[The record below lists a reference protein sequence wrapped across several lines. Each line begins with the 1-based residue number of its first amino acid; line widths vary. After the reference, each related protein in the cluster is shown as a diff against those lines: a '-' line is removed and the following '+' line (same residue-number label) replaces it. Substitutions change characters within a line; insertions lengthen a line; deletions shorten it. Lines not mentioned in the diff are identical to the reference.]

1 MEPPGNLDR
10 IIVPGTRDVQ
20 PSFVPV
26 AKHYGAIVEPCP
38 PRRGNRYSVP
48 PGLSGSTLEVHQRL
62 GTSVLEIRSP
72 NGSLLAS
79 HHLAHDGAGVVVR
92 DLGHSA
98 ALERVVLAQF
108 TSKRPC
114 DKKAHVGISD
124 AALTEAARLLGDA
137 GRAVNVDLED
147 YARLVAS

>member
-1 MEPPGNLDR
+1 
-10 IIVPGTRDVQ
+10 
-20 PSFVPV
+20 
-26 AKHYGAIVEPCP
+26 
-38 PRRGNRYSVP
+38 
-48 PGLSGSTLEVHQRL
+48 
-62 GTSVLEIRSP
+62 
-72 NGSLLAS
+72 
-79 HHLAHDGAGVVVR
+79 VVVR
-92 DLGHSA
+92 DPVHTA